1 MHKHQGT
8 FPHKSLGRQI
18 RADRR
23 ARTVTQAELAK
34 MAHVTQ
40 SYLSNIEQGRR
51 RPAIETLERI
61 ADSLGTSEDVYR
73 RLGSYGEVAPESA
86 TVTDYGLSSVL
97 SAIETTH
104 QEQLARVARIGA
116 MLRELND
123 VIREGG
129 AMRAAQREQEA
140 AH

>member
-51 RPAIETLERI
+51 RPA
-61 ADSLGTSEDVYR
+61 
-73 RLGSYGEVAPESA
+73 EVAPESA

-97 SAIETTH
+97 STIETTH

-129 AMRAAQREQEA
+129 AMRAAQREQEV